1 MAYMPTLAS
10 RILEELDVERVSLE
24 LQNRSKKSAVTG
36 SISNAA
42 QTDTS
47 ASEAP
52 STHPSTSIIS
62 AAEAE
67 ASSSLADTP
76 NTQFIEIEGGEG
88 NTARLVP
95 PLTDDAAV
103 SERNTS
109 SFLSAME
116 STDPLSESLPLSSEA
131 PSSPASHHI
140 DPLVESATSWVKF
153 QHESSQTSRSG
164 DADDEKPPATN
175 PDDIPTIP
183 DLELP
188 TIDLAAVSIVDSA
201 SVVDARQSDIP
212 VSRESVLSYMEDRFD
227 GQSSL
232 QRKSKA
238 ELWHELKIM
247 CKLQFQFTS
256 VRVSLT
262 SGYIA
267 FTRVLVTLYSTALLS
282 LQIHIQLN
290 LIGRYKYVQSVKAT
304 EREERERQRRMELES
319 ASFDSLGLVGSLMA
333 SVAPGIA
340 NSFGLGMQTQMNDTV
355 LEDEMDDEVDEDIE
369 RKYLTLC
376 WWLLHIGWRDIASRV
391 RTAVEEALQG
401 VSLKTRLDMSDL
413 KDLFSQIRKQVEFL
427 PDGQPRT
434 EIPAAIFPLS
444 PSAEQN
450 VLIQGGISPHLATID
465 PPLRRLLDDTK
476 AYVASPDF
484 QLVWNLALD
493 KMCAIA
499 LSGIEKEVFG
509 GVSTGDTLASD
520 EATHEEK
527 RERLAAILPGL
538 ARWCHPALYGM
549 PNELV
554 ENISTMREL
563 VGFSA
568 IIYSSYDDN
577 LVQ

>member
-10 RILEELDVERVSLE
+10 RILEELDVERISLE
-24 LQNRSKKSAVTG
+24 LQNRSKKSAVPASVG
-36 SISNAA
+36 DKA

-52 STHPSTSIIS
+52 STHTSTSLIS

-67 ASSSLADTP
+67 VSSSFSEIS
-76 NTQFIEIEGGEG
+76 NTQFKETDQKEAGVNDTI
-88 NTARLVP
+88 VP
-95 PLTDDAAV
+95 SIDDGAV
-103 SERNTS
+103 SEGRNTS

-116 STDPLSESLPLSSEA
+116 STDPLSASLPLPSE
-131 PSSPASHHI
+131 PSSSPDSRHV
-140 DPLVESATSWVKF
+140 DPLIESATSWVKF

-164 DADDEKPPATN
+164 DADDEKHIGSN
-175 PDDIPTIP
+175 LENVPTIP

-188 TIDLAAVSIVDSA
+188 TIDLAAVSIVDSLSA
-201 SVVDARQSDIP
+201 ADARQSDIP
-212 VSRESVLSYMEDRFD
+212 ISRESVLSHTEDHLS

-247 CKLQFQFTS
+247 S
-256 VRVSLT
+256 
-262 SGYIA
+262 
-267 FTRVLVTLYSTALLS
+267 FTRVMVVLYSTALLS

-304 EREERERQRRMELES
+304 EREEREKQRIMALES
-319 ASFDSLGLVGSLMA
+319 ASFDSMGLIGSFMA
-333 SVAPGIA
+333 SVAPSVATSLG
-340 NSFGLGMQTQMNDTV
+340 FGPQSQPYDIF
-355 LEDEMDDEVDEDIE
+355 LEEGEMEDEVDEDIE

-391 RTAVEEALQG
+391 RTAVEEVLQG
-401 VSLKTRLDMSDL
+401 VSLKTRLDMNDL
-413 KDLFSQIRKQVEFL
+413 KDLFSQIRKQIEFL
-427 PDGQPRT
+427 PDGQPST
-434 EIPAAIFPLS
+434 EIAAAIFPLS
-444 PSAEQN
+444 QSAEQN

-465 PPLRRLLDDTK
+465 PPLRQLLDQTK

-493 KMCAIA
+493 KMCEKA

-509 GVSTGDTLASD
+509 DMPTDWLASD
-520 EATHEEK
+520 QGVHEER

-554 ENISTMREL
+554 EVRIPFTQSLECL
-563 VGFSA
+563 
-568 IIYSSYDDN
+568 
-577 LVQ
+577 